1 MAEICCC
8 EFKSKKAIIIPS
20 RKTCVDCHK
29 GVAHPYPKK

>member
-1 MAEICCC
+1 M
-8 EFKSKKAIIIPS
+8 PS

>member
-1 MAEICCC
+1 MSSKHC
-8 EFKSKKAIIIPS
+8 KKATFILG

>member
-1 MAEICCC
+1 MKKMAKKMHENN
-8 EFKSKKAIIIPS
+8 FKKAPED